1 MSDLHHT
8 PQEVREIVA
17 WQRYQEQRTSSK
29 SQSWSSATTSFKS
42 DLMSKSERKQKIR
55 QMSEPRE
62 EVLYSNTEFHQAP
75 EGIGL

>member
-17 WQRYQEQRTSSK
+17 WQRYQEQR
-29 SQSWSSATTSFKS
+29 AHSFKS
-42 DLMSKSERKQKIR
+42 DLMSKSERKQKVR

-62 EVLYSNTEFHQAP
+62 EVLYSNSEFHQAP
-75 EGIGL
+75 QGIGL

>member
-1 MSDLHHT
+1 MSDLQVSPQQHHT

-17 WQRYQEQRTSSK
+17 WQRYQEQRAHSS
-29 SQSWSSATTSFKS
+29 FRS

-62 EVLYSNTEFHQAP
+62 EVLYSNSEFHQAP